1 MKDPGWKRGKERK
14 RLRELFHQR
23 LTDVEKRAEMV
34 IHVWAGDGRGG
45 ASEARCLAQ
54 SRAPLPVRVSVQDLM
69 KAGERRLEERCPR
82 PLDLHPASLWLR
94 PLDSSS
100 TCSTVSGS
108 ENRDPSDLP
117 VTSYQ

>member
-45 ASEARCLAQ
+45 ASEARCLLNLGPPSQLESQ
-54 SRAPLPVRVSVQDLM
+54 SKTL
-69 KAGERRLEERCPR
+69 
-82 PLDLHPASLWLR
+82 
-94 PLDSSS
+94 
-100 TCSTVSGS
+100 
-108 ENRDPSDLP
+108 
-117 VTSYQ
+117 